1 MLKNKEKKEKKT
13 KKEHEEKNNKFLE
26 IIKKRWLING
36 SKTLLLVVIILGI
49 FIGITMCMQK
59 LDLTPIDLTEQ
70 KLFTLTEESKEQIRN
85 INFDNSNVN
94 IYFVGYSE
102 DDSTL
107 DLARQYTKVTDKISV
122 EAVTANDRPDLVE
135 KYGIESGSEGII
147 VENGDKYKV
156 LSSSDLYTYDSE
168 TYESVSIAEEKLTP
182 DVAIVDPDLVMSLPK
197 SVTADTVP
205 KIYFLTGYSQFSL
218 TSGMQYLNMYLQN
231 EINEIASLDILST
244 GKVPDDCNTLVITT
258 PNKDFDD
265 IATNAIMDY
274 INKGGNI
281 LWLNSAIANQVDY
294 TNVNKILATY
304 GVNPFEVGAIR
315 ETDTSKMVSQSPDL
329 IIPEIQY
336 SDVTKKIYN
345 STGVIFLNATKINVV
360 DSEALS
366 DLKVTK
372 TDLIKT
378 SEGSYFR
385 SNFKIQSEEPQEGEE
400 KQAYLVGAELEKT
413 ITEANSENGTE
424 EVKSKLIIY
433 GENYFVSDAQLSQS
447 SQTPIIAYRQ
457 NKDLALNSIAYLSNR
472 EEDITVRKGTGTVKY
487 TATEQESR
495 IILAII
501 TAVPILII
509 LIGIVVWISRKR
521 KK

>member
-85 INFDNSNVN
+85 INFDNNNVN

-156 LSSSDLYTYDSE
+156 LSTSDLYTYDSE
-168 TYESVSIAEEKLTP
+168 THESISIAEEKLTS
-182 DVAIVDPDLVMSLPK
+182 AIK
-197 SVTADTVP
+197 SVTADTLP

-265 IATNAIMDY
+265 IATKAIMDY

-304 GVNPFEVGAIR
+304 GVNPFEVGKIR
-315 ETDTSKMVSQSPDL
+315 ETDMSKMVSKSPDL

-345 STGVIFLNATKINVV
+345 STGVIFLRATKINVV

-366 DLKVTK
+366 NLKVTK

-433 GENYFVSDAQLSQS
+433 GENYFASDAQLSQS

>member
-49 FIGITMCMQK
+49 FIAITMCMQK
-59 LDLTPIDLTEQ
+59 LNLTPIDLTEQ

-85 INFDNSNVN
+85 INFDNNNVN

-168 TYESVSIAEEKLTP
+168 TYESVSIAEEKLTA
-182 DVAIVDPDLVMSLPK
+182 AIK

-281 LWLNSAIANQVDY
+281 LWLNSAIANEIDY

-304 GVNPFEVGAIR
+304 GINPFEVGAIR

-336 SDVTKKIYN
+336 SDVTKKLYN

-360 DSEALS
+360 GSEELS
-366 DLKVTK
+366 NLKV
-372 TDLIKT
+372 
-378 SEGSYFR
+378 
-385 SNFKIQSEEPQEGEE
+385 GEE

-433 GENYFVSDAQLSQS
+433 GENYFASDAQLSQS